1 MLGFSLGGAASAHP
15 GTRVRFPTSRDTL
28 LQIVRATPLPAA
40 TPPRVLGTDAF
51 ALRKGRRFGAIFGD
65 LEQYCPV
72 DLVPDRTADMVQHWL
87 RTHPG
92 VRTIARDRSTEYA
105 HGATAGASGALQ
117 VADRWHLL
125 RNLRHVRARALT
137 RRPAHLRRLLDPQA
151 R

>member
-1 MLGFSLGGAASAHP
+1 MLGFSLGGAAGAHA

-51 ALRKGRRFGAIFGD
+51 ALRKGRRFGTIFGD
-65 LEQYCPV
+65 LERYCPV
-72 DLVPDRTADMVQHWL
+72 DLVPDRTADMIQHWL

-125 RNLRHVRARALT
+125 RNLRDALERALT
-137 RRPAHLRRLLDPQA
+137 RRRAHLRRLLDPKL